1 MISASLAEKMF
12 GLDDR
17 LGQVG
22 FPLNAQAA
30 NRLAY
35 VH

>member
-1 MISASLAEKMF
+1 MISTSFVEKMF
-12 GLDDR
+12 GLADR

-30 NRLAY
+30 NRLA
-35 VH
+35 